1 MKKKWK
7 NEAKKGPRGAQQ
19 LSKNE
24 YEKGCKRKWKN
35 NEFSDPGRAASKHP
49 GGSPNAGNL
58 HGEEDHAKEREQENQ
73 ERPTYTEPRLGP
85 CGPERILGGFGVV
98 WGVILG
104 AKGRPRW
111 LQNLIKKLS
120 DFWIALGGALGRQR
134 AAWRS

>member
-49 GGSPNAGNL
+49 GGSPNACNL
-58 HGEEDHAKEREQENQ
+58 HGEEDHPKEREQENK
-73 ERPTYTEPRLGP
+73 RTRHTKEPRLGP
-85 CGPERILGGFGVV
+85 CGPERILGGF
-98 WGVILG
+98 WGGLG
-104 AKGRPRW
+104 DHFVCQRATEMASKFD
-111 LQNLIKKLS
+111 QTIS
-120 DFWIALGGALGRQR
+120 DFWIALGSALERQR
-134 AAWRS
+134 AG